1 MALLPYAL
9 RPAVIIRRNALRKGL
24 LGPSMFWKVVAAWV
38 FGKTSI
44 KKFFGKQ
51 PDKLGTWKV
60 GSNDFVNVINAKP
73 QTKKQRKASG
83 VTSKAARSAT
93 SVLPKPTSPHTTRS
107 IGRSDLRSATTAS
120 MADCWSG
127 VSSNGKAAAKT
138 A

>member
-51 PDKLGTWKV
+51 PDSLGTWKV
-60 GSNDFVNVINAKP
+60 GSNKFVNVINAQP
-73 QTKKQRKASG
+73 TTKKQRKRSG
-83 VTSKAARSAT
+83 ITKKQARET
-93 SVLPKPTSPHTTRS
+93 L
-107 IGRSDLRSATTAS
+107 I
-120 MADCWSG
+120 
-127 VSSNGKAAAKT
+127 AAAVDDARAKNPD
-138 A
+138 AKIVVKK